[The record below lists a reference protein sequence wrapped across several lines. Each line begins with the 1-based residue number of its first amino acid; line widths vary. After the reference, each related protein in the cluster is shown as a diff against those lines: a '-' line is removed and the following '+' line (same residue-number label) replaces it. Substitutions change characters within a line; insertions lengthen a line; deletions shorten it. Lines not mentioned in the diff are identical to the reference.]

1 VKQLLITLARLL
13 RELVM
18 DQVRLS
24 EWLSLMKQQL
34 ASQEV
39 LLEYH
44 FKLEAMV
51 EMMLAK
57 NLIDYPPAMLH
68 DYLWVVNDLI
78 GKAKE
83 LNKDLLD
90 LILGVMPSLVAS
102 DSTSADPLF
111 VWK

>member
-1 VKQLLITLARLL
+1 
-13 RELVM
+13 
-18 DQVRLS
+18 
-24 EWLSLMKQQL
+24 
-34 ASQEV
+34 
-39 LLEYH
+39 
-44 FKLEAMV
+44 
-51 EMMLAK
+51 
-57 NLIDYPPAMLH
+57 MLH